1 VIISK
6 AIISKLWISLTSL
19 YSNLFL
25 SKFGTED
32 TTGTWF
38 ECLKDLT
45 PHAIDNGIETLRCG
59 GANGKYAQFPP
70 NPVEFRMLCLAYYE
84 HLNLPSVAV
93 AYEEMT
99 GRANRPSAV
108 VKFTAKKLGAGFFE
122 IKDER
127 VARVMFEKMYA
138 KVCHLVRMGYELPD
152 EPEPLLLR
160 KPISR
165 DVGKSHLKALKQHLG
180 A

>member
-1 VIISK
+1 MSF
-6 AIISKLWISLTSL
+6 TSL

-25 SKFGTED
+25 SKFGSED

-45 PHAIDNGIETLRCG
+45 PLAIENGIETLRRG

-70 NPVEFRMLCLAYYE
+70 NPVEFRMLCLDYYE

-93 AYEEMT
+93 AYEEIT
-99 GRANRPSAV
+99 GRANRPCAA
-108 VKFTAKKLGAGFFE
+108 VKFTAKKLGADFFE

-127 VARVMFEKMYA
+127 VARVIFEKMYA
-138 KVCHLVRMGYELPD
+138 KVCHLVRMGHELPD
-152 EPEPLLLR
+152 EPEPLLLQ

-180 A
+180 I